1 MDALSFNYSCELVI
15 KRVKKKTFRVNFR
28 DSFQLSIHF
37 GDKIK
42 VPLSLK

>member
-15 KRVKKKTFRVNFR
+15 KRVKKTFRVNFR